1 MWHRQERIKATVID
15 IAGSVAEAIVLGT
28 NLLRTRLKEEGVTRA
43 QAQRFVSAE
52 CLIECTLFEWFL
64 YDAMIMVEFGR
75 RGEDIRKALAGRV
88 LIELC
93 RGGLEMDSLAD
104 FEGRWLARFGEYA
117 AAAAAGESLQ
127 PLGSV
132 ACIRIFGQA
141 GASERGIMLLA
152 RQAHARLA
160 SLRGL
165 GKTYA
170 VVQMSP
176 ALPEC

>member
-1 MWHRQERIKATVID
+1 
-15 IAGSVAEAIVLGT
+15 
-28 NLLRTRLKEEGVTRA
+28 
-43 QAQRFVSAE
+43 
-52 CLIECTLFEWFL
+52 
-64 YDAMIMVEFGR
+64 MIMVEFGGR
-75 RGEDIRKALAGRV
+75 ADDIRKALAGRV

-104 FEGRWLARFGEYA
+104 FDGRWGARFGEYA
-117 AAAAAGESLQ
+117 AATAAGESLQ

-132 ACIRIFGQA
+132 ACIRIFGRA

-152 RQAHARLA
+152 RQARARLA

-165 GKTYA
+165 RKTYA

-176 ALPEC
+176 ALPER